1 MLARFLPQSVPFFE
15 LLAKQSTIL
24 QKQIHQLIIINEHA
38 ENNHPIEIQTLQST
52 KEEINQL
59 YSTITEHLSR
69 TFITPIDKEDIHA
82 INLGQLHLS
91 CNFYELGTLFFYCKI
106 PVSIPSSLK
115 LLIANEKNMI
125 DDILGMI
132 KELPKKTDISS
143 NLQKIRE
150 KKENGAVLLVMG
162 FKKIQEFNFTD
173 INSTKELF
181 ILSKYYDKLA
191 LAMEQTLILAD
202 ILEKTMIKYV

>member
-24 QKQIHQLIIINEHA
+24 QKQIHQLIIINEQA
-38 ENNHPIEIQTLQST
+38 KNNHPIEIQTLQNT
-52 KEEINQL
+52 KEEISQL
-59 YSTITEHLSR
+59 YNTITEHLSR

-82 INLGQLHLS
+82 INLGQLYLS
-91 CNFYELGTLFFYCKI
+91 YTCYELGTLFFYCRI
-106 PVSIPSSLK
+106 PNSIPFSLE
-115 LLIANEKNMI
+115 LLIANEQNMI
-125 DDILGMI
+125 DDILSMI

-143 NLQKIRE
+143 NLREIRE
-150 KKENGAVLLVMG
+150 KKENGAILLVMG
-162 FKKIQEFNFTD
+162 LKKIQDFNFTD
-173 INSTKELF
+173 ISTTKELF

-191 LAMEQTLILAD
+191 LAMEQTLNLAD

>member
-24 QKQIHQLIIINEHA
+24 QKQIQQLIIINEQA

-52 KEEINQL
+52 KKEINQL

-82 INLGQLHLS
+82 INLGQLYLS
-91 CNFYELGTLFFYCKI
+91 CTFYELGTLFFYCRI
-106 PVSIPSSLK
+106 PASIPSSLK
-115 LLIANEKNMI
+115 LLIANEQNMI
-125 DDILGMI
+125 DDILSMI
-132 KELPKKTDISS
+132 KELPKKIDISS
-143 NLQKIRE
+143 NLQEIRE
-150 KKENGAVLLVMG
+150 KKENGATILVMG

-173 INSTKELF
+173 ISTTKELF
-181 ILSKYYDKLA
+181 ILSKYYDQLA
-191 LAMEQTLILAD
+191 LAMEQTLNLAD